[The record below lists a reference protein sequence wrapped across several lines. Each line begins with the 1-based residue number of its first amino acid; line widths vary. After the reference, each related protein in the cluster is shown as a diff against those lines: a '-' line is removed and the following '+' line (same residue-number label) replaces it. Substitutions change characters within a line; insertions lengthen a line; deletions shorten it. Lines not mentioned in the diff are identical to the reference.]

1 MSKLSKL
8 LMAIA
13 SIILIG
19 FLGKALILDEAVK
32 GYLVTFFFVGSG
44 LALLRLMIN
53 AMIGKMKGKHILVKI
68 GFFAV
73 LLGLGIPFQ
82 SWFRTE
88 VIFSMSKAFIVPSIS
103 VMVASVVL
111 MTIVY
116 GIIGKRI
123 QAARIEKMQLN

>member
-1 MSKLSKL
+1 MSKVSKL

-19 FLGKALILDEAVK
+19 FVGKAFILDEAVK
-32 GYLVTFFFVGSG
+32 GYLITFFFVGAG
-44 LALLRLMIN
+44 LALLRLFIN
-53 AMIGKMKGKHILVKI
+53 SMIGKMKGKPIVVKI

-82 SWFRTE
+82 NWFRTE

-116 GIIGKRI
+116 GIIGKHI
-123 QAARIEKMQLN
+123 QAARVEELQLN

>member
-19 FLGKALILDEAVK
+19 FVGKAFILDEAVK

-44 LALLRLMIN
+44 LALLRLLIN
-53 AMIGKMKGKHILVKI
+53 TMIGKMKGKHILVKI

-82 SWFRTE
+82 NWFRTE

-103 VMVASVVL
+103 VMVASVVM

-123 QAARIEKMQLN
+123 QATRVEKLQLN